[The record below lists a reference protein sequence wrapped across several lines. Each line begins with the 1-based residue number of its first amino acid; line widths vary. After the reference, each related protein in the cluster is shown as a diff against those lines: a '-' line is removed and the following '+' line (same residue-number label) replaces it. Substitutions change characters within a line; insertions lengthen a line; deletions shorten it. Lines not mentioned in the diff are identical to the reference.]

1 MNIFFLQIQILLFS
15 LAISTALP
23 QVVSIKDIRYTLN
36 LEKSCVTLN
45 ITILLQQYNGLKNI
59 LQQYGY
65 DVIQNGQTGPRTGLL
80 PWFQNAIGTRRL
92 KDSF

>member
-36 LEKSCVTLN
+36 LEKTCVTFY
-45 ITILLQQYNGLKNI
+45 ITILLRQYNGLKNI
-59 LQQYGY
+59 LQPYGY
-65 DVIQNGQTGPRTGLL
+65 DVIQNSQTGLL
-80 PWFQNAIGTRRL
+80 PWFQNAMG
-92 KDSF
+92 KKHA